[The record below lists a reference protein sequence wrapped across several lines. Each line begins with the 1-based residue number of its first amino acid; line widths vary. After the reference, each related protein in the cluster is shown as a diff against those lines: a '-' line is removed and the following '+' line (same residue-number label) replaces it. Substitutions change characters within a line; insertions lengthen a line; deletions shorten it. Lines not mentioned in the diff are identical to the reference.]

1 MKKIIISTTL
11 LLCYLLCVSTGY
23 ANSDLI
29 NVETVEEISDTS
41 DLPVFS
47 NEEMQLINNNEI
59 LIDELNNSNT
69 EESVIY
75 RNKDELNFIHNINE
89 EKMELLLSQAPIL
102 QYQGSIQGESADV
115 YSLKSVLDLSITNK
129 APKVVAGEYHN
140 ALLNADGAVYTWGD
154 YSLEEIY
161 NTPTKV
167 EGIDNVVDISA
178 GKNFVLALKS
188 DGTVWIWGYS
198 TYSSLTLGKDPNG
211 NIIKA
216 GMVPTQLYGLND
228 IVGISAGHYHCLAL
242 KSDGTVWA
250 WGLNNDGQSG
260 GLTQAS
266 SSTPTQISGLNS
278 VKAISAG
285 DYHSVILKED
295 GTVWAFG
302 KNNYGQLG
310 TGEMSN
316 SANPTPVIMS
326 CNDNVSFTNI
336 SAGEGYTLVVADN
349 GNAYACGQNASG
361 QLGIDSY
368 VNAKVLTKVVGL
380 TNITSISAGNDS
392 SLALSNNQLYG
403 WGANNYGQLG
413 NGDFTRSKIPQSCE
427 LENIISFDAG
437 SVHSVALTNDNIIY
451 TCGSNSNYQIGNGTD
466 YHTDTPQKVYISNG
480 VTDIA
485 TSMHCLAIMSDGSIW
500 SWGYNK
506 YGQLGHGNS
515 ADTPLPT
522 KIEGT
527 SGFVAVDTGLEH
539 SIALKADGT
548 VWTWGDNSYGQLG
561 LGDTTDRNTPTM
573 IDNIDSIVAIAAGFF
588 HNIALAEDGTV
599 YVWGKNTNMESGISS
614 FQNIYTPTILNISDV
629 QKIIA
634 YGYAGAIIKNDGTL
648 WAWGSLTSDG
658 SYIPTQMSF
667 DNVFIVDAKL
677 GFDFGLALDNT
688 GNVWYWNKDTVDYT
702 TNIPIP
708 VLSSNSDVDKIYA
721 GDIKTAIIKDK
732 TLYIGTNESS
742 EYTCIDLDNVV
753 DFDCYFSN
761 FLGLTDNGT
770 LYAWG
775 DNPYGQHGDGVMKYY
790 YTDWQNINTITVGI
804 KQIDVGIS
812 HSLLLLS
819 NGTVYA
825 SGRNNKGQLGNGIT
839 STETSFTK
847 VTGVSDIIQVAAGN
861 NYSLALKYDGT
872 VLSWGDN
879 NYGSLGRD
887 DTISNCI
894 PSQVVDVNGS
904 PLTDVVAI
912 AAGGLHGLALKSDG
926 TVWSFGYNVHGEL
939 GIGTENGKDV
949 TYLEY
954 ASQVVDANNIPI
966 EGIIQIEAGTYHS
979 LALTSEGKIYAW
991 GLGNYGRLGSG
1002 GEGNKYGAIVVKN
1015 NTVYND
1021 LTGIKAIGVGAFHSM
1036 AVADDGTVYAWGRN
1050 NCGQLGNNTME
1061 ESLLPIQVV
1070 DADGSLLENITSVSG
1085 GESHSLAL
1093 SADGK
1098 VYAWGSDTSGQ
1109 LGTDSTE
1116 TISYVPVLVDSYLG
1130 SSDEYLSNVVSISV
1144 AVNTNMILTSDNNIY
1159 AWGANS
1165 YDQFAIESSGIATI
1179 PVKAYTGKIVF
1190 DDYANELSE
1199 ATNINVNT
1207 VVSGRINYLDDIDCF
1222 TFTPSLNENYVVNAV
1237 SGTFIIAIYDTTT
1250 GESVELNA
1258 NKRYLLNKDTKYAI
1272 QISSTKIGDY
1282 KFKICLGNEEFV
1294 ISEPIFTVGLTNKT
1308 PINSI
1313 TSGYVSGEVNI
1324 TNATNSAQTAI
1335 VIMTLLD
1342 NNNTLYDVRTSQSSI
1357 PSGGSSTVTTGFNVP
1372 SNYMQYKIVLSVW
1385 KDLESMEKLVS
1396 DYTLQ

>member
-11 LLCYLLCVSTGY
+11 LLCYLLCISTGY

-29 NVETVEEISDTS
+29 NVEISEEISDTS
-41 DLPVFS
+41 DLSEFS
-47 NEEMQLINNNEI
+47 DEEMQLINNNEI
-59 LIDELNNSNT
+59 LIEELKNST
-69 EESVIY
+69 SEESVIY
-75 RNKDELNFIHNINE
+75 RNKEEINFIHSINE
-89 EKMELLLSQAPIL
+89 QKMELLLSQAPIL
-102 QYQGSIQGESADV
+102 QYQDTNQGNLAAV
-115 YSLKSVLDLSITNK
+115 YSQNPISELSITNK
-129 APKVVAGEYHN
+129 SPKVVAGEFHN
-140 ALLNADGAVYTWGD
+140 ALLKADGTVYTWGD

-161 NTPTKV
+161 NAPTKV

-178 GKNFVLALKS
+178 GKNFVLALKA

-198 TYSSLTLGKDPNG
+198 TYSSLTLGKDLNG
-211 NIIKA
+211 NTIKA

-228 IVGISAGHYHCLAL
+228 IVEISAGDYHCLAL

-310 TGEMSN
+310 TGETSN
-316 SANPTPVIMS
+316 SANPIPVIMS
-326 CNDNVSFTNI
+326 CEDNVIFTNI

-413 NGDFTRSKIPQSCE
+413 SAGITRAKTPQSCG

-437 SVHSVALTNDNIIY
+437 SVHSVALTTDNIIY
-451 TCGSNSNYQIGNGTD
+451 TCGSNSNYQIGNGTN

-485 TSMHCLAIMSDGSIW
+485 TSIHCLAVMSDGSIW

-522 KIEGT
+522 KIDGT
-527 SGFVAVDTGLEH
+527 SDFVAVDTGLEH
-539 SIALKADGT
+539 SIALKEDGT

-561 LGDTTDRNTPTM
+561 FGDTTDRNTPTM
-573 IDNIDSIVAIAAGFF
+573 IENIDSIVAIDAGYF

-599 YVWGKNTNMESGISS
+599 YVWGKNTNMESGITS
-614 FQNIYTPTILNISDV
+614 FENIYEPTILNISDV
-629 QKIIA
+629 KKIIA

-648 WAWGSLTSDG
+648 WAWGNLTSDY
-658 SYIPTQMSF
+658 SYIPTQLSF
-667 DNVFIVDAKL
+667 DNVSIVDAKL
-677 GFDFGLALDNT
+677 GLDFGLALDNN
-688 GNVWYWNKDTVDYT
+688 GKVWYWNEDNIDYN

-708 VLSSNSDVDKIYA
+708 VLSSNTDVDKIYA

-732 TLYIGTNESS
+732 TLYIGTNEAS
-742 EYTCIDLDNVV
+742 EYAYVDLDNVM

-761 FLGLTDNGT
+761 FFALTDNGT

-804 KQIDVGIS
+804 KQVDVNAS

-825 SGRNNKGQLGNGIT
+825 SGRNNKGQLGNGTT

-847 VTGVSDIIQVAAGN
+847 VNGVSDIIQVAAGI

-872 VLSWGDN
+872 ILSWGDN

-887 DTISNCI
+887 DTTSNCT
-894 PSQVVDVNGS
+894 PSQVVDINGS

-912 AAGGLHGLALKSDG
+912 AAGGYHGLALKSDG
-926 TVWSFGYNVHGEL
+926 TVWTFGYNVHGEL
-939 GIGTENGKDV
+939 GIGAESGTGV
-949 TYLEY
+949 TYLNY
-954 ASQVVDANNIPI
+954 ASQVVDANSSPI
-966 EGIIQIEAGTYHS
+966 EGIIQIEAGPYHS
-979 LALTSEGKIYAW
+979 LALTSDGKIYAW

-1002 GEGNKYGAIVVKN
+1002 GKGNKYGAIVVKDSTGSN
-1015 NTVYND
+1015 N
-1021 LTGIKAIGVGAFHSM
+1021 LTGIKAIGVGSFHSM
-1036 AVADDGTVYAWGRN
+1036 AVASDGTVYTWGRN
-1050 NCGQLGNNTME
+1050 NKGQLGNNTVTD
-1061 ESLLPIQVV
+1061 SLLPTQVIN
-1070 DADGSLLENITSVSG
+1070 ADGSLLTNITNVSG
-1085 GESHSLAL
+1085 GESHSIAL

-1098 VYAWGSDTSGQ
+1098 VYSWGSDTAGQ
-1109 LGTDSTE
+1109 LGTDSTD
-1116 TISYVPVLVDSYLG
+1116 TSSYVPVLVDSYLN
-1130 SSDEYLSNVVSISV
+1130 SPDEYLSNVVSISV

-1165 YDQFAIESSGIATI
+1165 YDQFAIESSGIAAI

-1190 DDYANELSE
+1190 DDYSNELSK

-1207 VVSGRINYLDDIDCF
+1207 VVSGKINYLDDIDCF
-1222 TFTPSLNENYVVNAV
+1222 TFTPSLTENYVVNTV
-1237 SGTFIIAIYDTTT
+1237 LGTFNIAIYDTST
-1250 GESVELNA
+1250 GESVELNT
-1258 NKRYLLNKDTKYAI
+1258 NKRYLLNKDTKYEI
-1272 QISSTKIGDY
+1272 QISSTEIGDY
-1282 KFKICLGNEEFV
+1282 KFKVCLGDEEFV
-1294 ISEPIFTVGLTNKT
+1294 ISEPLFSLGITNKT
-1308 PINSI
+1308 PITSI

-1324 TNATNSAQTAI
+1324 INATNSAQTAI

-1342 NNNTLYDVRTSQSSI
+1342 NNNTLYDVRTSQSNI
-1357 PSGGSSTVTTGFNVP
+1357 PSGGSSTITTGFNVP
-1372 SNYMQYKIVLSVW
+1372 TNYMQYKVVLSVW
-1385 KDLESMEKLVS
+1385 KDLESMEKLIA